1 MKMQEF
7 FVPVILKEG
16 GPFIMQRII
25 SVILS
30 LLILFFG
37 TLIPGLAKEE
47 DTITQGEWL
56 SMIDSEFGMDSYESE
71 TPYYPN
77 VTPENE
83 YFAAVQIAYEWGVID
98 SEDDIDVDAN
108 VTNEF
113 AAKTLVKVA
122 NLEAV
127 EGEDVLI
134 KNADKLQYAQEVLVA
149 VEHELVQLKAN
160 NTFKVVDMAYDQA
173 VAALKK
179 AKDIWSNQEFDAE
192 AESVV
197 SYSKAVNEI
206 ATNDYVIEDNTVIL
220 PANTDVNEGETI
232 VLPQNGENVE
242 GAVMSVNSVKSEG
255 GKTVVEATP
264 VDAEEVIDS
273 VKFEGSVTPNLSAS
287 KITDAQ
293 GNVIQTASIDNEGAL
308 TDLIKSKLSNFSF
321 DIGAAKVNVS
331 VKDNGFDVSIGGTV
345 CDGVY
350 LSDTFSVSNLVVN
363 TKMDANIAQGN
374 IKEAYVVLDYDV
386 TNTAAVT
393 GSGNWGLV
401 SENTEDNSSLG
412 IIDQIKANLSDLKL
426 KSGAYSKI
434 NVFTVAVPIPDCP
447 EITITLDISLQLS
460 VTGRAEL
467 VISSHNYTGFEI
479 INNKGRFIN
488 KTTQRSNSFNAYGSA
503 EATGCISVGVG
514 VLTYDVMDLAINA
527 GLGAYVYTNI
537 TLPAKG
543 DDVVSVS
550 EELPADMVAQA
561 VAVLDDAD
569 EFSISG
575 KATIYGI
582 LRISV
587 GENSLMGKIGLK
599 KSWSIFDRNNG
610 TIAEINF

>member
-1 MKMQEF
+1 
-7 FVPVILKEG
+7 
-16 GPFIMQRII
+16 MQRII

-30 LLILFFG
+30 ILILLLG
-37 TLIPGLAKEE
+37 TLVPGLVNKEE
-47 DTITQGEWL
+47 TITQGEWL
-56 SMIDSEFGMDSYESE
+56 AKIDSEFGMDTYEEE

-77 VTPENE
+77 VTPDNE
-83 YFAAVQIAYEWGVID
+83 YFGAIQIAYEWGVID
-98 SEDDIDVDAN
+98 SEDDIDTDAN
-108 VTNEF
+108 VTTEF

-134 KNADKLQYAQEVLVA
+134 KNADALQYAEEVA
-149 VEHELVQLKAN
+149 VAVANGLVELKAN
-160 NTFKVVDMAYDQA
+160 NTFKVVDIAYDKA
-173 VAALKK
+173 VEALEK
-179 AKDIWSNQEFDAE
+179 AKEIWSNQEFDEDAE
-192 AESVV
+192 AAVKYVES
-197 SYSKAVNEI
+197 VNEI

-220 PANTDVNEGETI
+220 PADTDVNEGETI
-232 VLPQNGENVE
+232 ILPQNAENVE
-242 GAVMSVNSVKSEG
+242 GAIMSVESVKSVD

-273 VKFEGSVTPNLSAS
+273 VKFEGAVTPNLSAS

-321 DIGAAKVNVS
+321 NVGKAKVNVS
-331 VKDNGFDVSIGGTV
+331 VKDNGFDVSIGGAV

-350 LSDTFSVSNLVVN
+350 LSDTFSVSNLVVQ
-363 TKMDANIAQGN
+363 TKLDASIAQGD
-374 IKEAYVVLDYDV
+374 IKEAYVVLDYDC

-393 GSGNWGLV
+393 GAQNWGLI
-401 SENTEDNSSLG
+401 SENTEDTSSLG
-412 IIDQIKANLSDLKL
+412 IIDQIKANLSNLKL
-426 KSGAYSKI
+426 EAGAYSNI
-434 NVFTVAVPIPDCP
+434 NVFTVAIPIPDCP
-447 EITITLDISLQLS
+447 EITITLDISLQIS
-460 VTGRAEL
+460 VSGRAEL

-488 KTTQRSNSFNAYGSA
+488 ATTQRSNSFNAYGTA

-514 VLTYDVMDLAINA
+514 VLTYDVMDLAVNA
-527 GLGAYVYTNI
+527 GIGVNVYTNI

-543 DDVVSVS
+543 DDAVSIS

-569 EFSISG
+569 EFHISG
-575 KATIYGI
+575 KATFYGI

-587 GENSLMGKIGLK
+587 GQNSLMGKIGLK
-599 KSWSIFDRNNG
+599 KSWSIFDRGNG
-610 TIAEINF
+610 TIAEIEF